1 MPATER
7 RRRLVAAT
15 AARYGSIYAQ
25 WTRQN
30 HFGPEGRY
38 CVYLSHELPT
48 RELSAGPHRVEVE
61 ASDLCG
67 NQATASAWFSL
78 DNGSP
83 L

>member
-30 HFGPEGRY
+30 HPGHEGLYR
-38 CVYLSHELPT
+38 VYLSHALPT
-48 RELSAGPHRVEVE
+48 RELSVGRYRVDVE

-78 DNGSP
+78 DNGSS